1 MPLSIIGVSMCNK
14 CNDFFSKNKIWASKI
29 IENDPSFFEKLSKL
43 HDPDYLWIGCSDSR
57 VPVNEMF
64 DVLPG
69 EIFVHRNIANQV
81 IESDMNFLSVLEYA
95 VDVLKVKNIMV
106 VGHYECG
113 GVSAAINRKRETVV
127 DYWVHNIVDIID
139 NIDNKQIENLSN
151 QEVHDY
157 VCEMNVIQQVKNLI
171 RTTVVKD
178 AQSRGEAL
186 NIHGW
191 IYNVRNG
198 LLKDITP

>member
-1 MPLSIIGVSMCNK
+1 MCIK
-14 CNDFFSKNKIWASKI
+14 CNDFFVKNKSWADKISKK
-29 IENDPSFFEKLSKL
+29 DPSFFEKSSKL
-43 HDPDYLWIGCSDSR
+43 HNPDYLWIGCSDSR
-57 VPVNEMF
+57 LPVTEMF
-64 DVLPG
+64 DILPG

-95 VDVLKVKNIMV
+95 VDILKVKNIMV

-113 GVSAAINRKRETVV
+113 GVTAAFNRRRETVV

-139 NIDNKQIENLSN
+139 NLDKTEIENLDN
-151 QEVHDY
+151 KKKHDL
-157 VCEMNVIQQVKNLI
+157 VCELNIIKQVTKLRKSKI
-171 RTTVVKD
+171 IKD
-178 AQSRGEAL
+178 AITRGDEL

-198 LLKDITP
+198 LLKDITPTV

>member
-1 MPLSIIGVSMCNK
+1 MCNK

-29 IENDPSFFEKLSKL
+29 NENDPSFFEKLSKL

-113 GVSAAINRKRETVV
+113 GVSAAINRRRETVV

-139 NIDNKQIENLSN
+139 NIDRNLIAKFN
-151 QEVHDY
+151 DQELHDY
-157 VCEMNVIQQVKNLI
+157 ICEMNVIQQVKNLS

-178 AQSRGEAL
+178 AQARGEEL

>member
-1 MPLSIIGVSMCNK
+1 MCNK

-29 IENDPSFFEKLSKL
+29 NENDPSFFEKLSKL

-127 DYWVHNIVDIID
+127 DYWVHNIVHIID
-139 NIDNKQIENLSN
+139 NIEKKQIENLSN
-151 QEVHDY
+151 QEIHDL
-157 VCEMNVIQQVKNLI
+157 VCEMNVIQQVKNLSK
-171 RTTVVKD
+171 TTVVKD
-178 AQSRGEAL
+178 AQSRGEEL

>member
-1 MPLSIIGVSMCNK
+1 MCNK

-29 IENDPSFFEKLSKL
+29 SENDPHFFEKLSKL

-81 IESDMNFLSVLEYA
+81 IESDMNFISVLEYA
-95 VDVLKVKNIMV
+95 VDILKVKNIMV
-106 VGHYECG
+106 VGHYGCG
-113 GVSAAINRKRETVV
+113 GVSAAINRRRETVV

-139 NIDNKQIENLSN
+139 NIDHNLIAEFN
-151 QEVHDY
+151 DQETHDFI
-157 VCEMNVIQQVKNLI
+157 CEMNVIHQVKNLS
-171 RTTVVKD
+171 RTSVVKD
-178 AQSRGEAL
+178 AQSRGEGL
-186 NIHGW
+186 SIHGW

>member
-1 MPLSIIGVSMCNK
+1 MCNK
-14 CNDFFSKNKIWASKI
+14 CSDFFVKNKIWANKI
-29 IENDPSFFEKLSKL
+29 NEDDPYFFEKLSKL
-43 HDPDYLWIGCSDSR
+43 HNPDYLWIGCSDSR

-95 VDVLKVKNIMV
+95 VDILKVKNIMV

-113 GVSAAINRKRETVV
+113 GVSAAINRRRETVV

-139 NIDNKQIENLSN
+139 NIDQGLAAELDG
-151 QEVHDY
+151 QEMHDLI
-157 VCEMNVIQQVKNLI
+157 CEMNVVQQVKNLR
-171 RTTVVKD
+171 RTTIVKD
-178 AQSRGEAL
+178 ARSRGEEL

-198 LLKDITP
+198 LLEDITP